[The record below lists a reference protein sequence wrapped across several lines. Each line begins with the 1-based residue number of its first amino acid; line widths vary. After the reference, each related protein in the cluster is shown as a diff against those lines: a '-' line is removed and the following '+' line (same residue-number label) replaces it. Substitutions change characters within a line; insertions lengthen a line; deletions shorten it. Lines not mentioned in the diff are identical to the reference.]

1 MGLKT
6 IWKNYRVLIVMG
18 TGLALVHW
26 GWYNMKSSPIFHP
39 KRDDLLPESGNV
51 TYVLQQKKQNK
62 GK

>member
-6 IWKNYRVLIVMG
+6 IWSNYRVLIVMG

-26 GWYNMKSSPIFHP
+26 GWYNIKSSPVFQP
-39 KRDDLLPESGNV
+39 KRNELVPEPGIV
-51 TYVLQQKKQNK
+51 TYVLDQEKQAK

>member
-6 IWKNYRVLIVMG
+6 IWRNYRVLIVMG

-26 GWYNMKSSPIFHP
+26 GWYNIKSNPIFQP
-39 KRDDLLPESGNV
+39 KRDEFVPEPAIV
-51 TYVLQQKKQNK
+51 RYVLEQEKQAK